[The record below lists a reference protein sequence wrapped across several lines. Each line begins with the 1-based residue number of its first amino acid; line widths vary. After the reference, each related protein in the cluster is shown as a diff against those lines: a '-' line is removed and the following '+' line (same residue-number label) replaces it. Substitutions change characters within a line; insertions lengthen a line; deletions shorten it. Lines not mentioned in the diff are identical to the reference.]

1 MIMKTA
7 LLSKK
12 MFVLLMT
19 VLISVSLYAQEEEK
33 TSPFSLGA
41 DVVSS
46 YVWRGSK
53 IGTGPNIQPWMKF
66 TTGGFTLGAWGSTSF
81 HFDTD
86 AAEMDLYTSYA
97 FGFGLT
103 VGLTDYYYQ
112 STPYFQYQG
121 DTASHAFE
129 INAAYTIKSF
139 SIAANYIINDASNGG
154 PANKPGGG
162 DMYFEANYAF
172 KNFGVFLGAGNGWHT
187 NDKDNGDDV
196 FAVCNIGVK
205 AAKELKITDKFSLPV
220 TGALSLNPDKEE
232 LNLVIG
238 ISF

>member
-1 MIMKTA
+1 MIMKIT
-7 LLSKK
+7 LPTKK
-12 MFVLLMT
+12 MFVFLMT
-19 VLISVSLYAQEEEK
+19 VIISVSLYAQEEEK

-53 IGTGPNIQPWMKF
+53 IGTGPNIQPWLKF
-66 TTGGFTLGAWGSTSF
+66 STSGFTLGAWGSTSF

-86 AAEMDLYTSYA
+86 IAEMDLYTSYT

-103 VGLTDYYYQ
+103 LGVTDYYFQ
-112 STPYFQYQG
+112 NTPYFQFSG
-121 DTASHAFE
+121 DTSSHVFE
-129 INAAYTIKSF
+129 INAAYVIKNF
-139 SIAANYIINDASNGG
+139 SLAANYVINDASNGG

-162 DMYFEANYAF
+162 DMYLEANYAF

-187 NDKDNGDDV
+187 TYDDNGDDI
-196 FAVCNIGVK
+196 FALCNIGLK
-205 AAKELKITDKFSLPV
+205 TSKELKLTDRFSLPV
-220 TGALSLNPDKEE
+220 SGALSVNPDREQ

-238 ISF
+238 VSF

>member
-1 MIMKTA
+1 MIMKT
-7 LLSKK
+7 KPFTK
-12 MFVLLMT
+12 IMFVLLMT
-19 VLISVSLYAQEEEK
+19 VLISVSLYAQEEVK
-33 TSPFSLGA
+33 VSPFSLGA

-53 IGTGPNIQPWMKF
+53 VGTGPNVQPWLKF
-66 TTGGFTLGAWGSTSF
+66 STGGFTLGAWGSTSF

-86 AAEMDLYTSYA
+86 VAEMDLYTSYA

-129 INAAYTIKSF
+129 INAAYTIKNLSL
-139 SIAANYIINDASNGG
+139 SGNYIINDASKGG

-162 DMYFEANYAF
+162 DMYFEAAYAF

-187 NDKDNGDDV
+187 TYKDNGDDI
-196 FAVCNIGVK
+196 FAVCNIGLK

-220 TGALSLNPDKEE
+220 TGALSLNPNKEQ

-238 ISF
+238 VSF

>member
-19 VLISVSLYAQEEEK
+19 VLLTVSLYAQEEEK
-33 TSPFSLGA
+33 KSPFSLGA

-53 IGTGPNIQPWMKF
+53 IGTGPNIQPWLKF
-66 TTGGFTLGAWGSTSF
+66 STGGFTLGAWGSTSF
-81 HFDTD
+81 HSDGD
-86 AAEMDLYTSYA
+86 VAELDLYASYT

-103 VGLTDYYYQ
+103 LGLTDYYYQ
-112 STPYFQYQG
+112 SSPYFEF
-121 DTASHAFE
+121 DDKISSHAYE
-129 INAAYTIKSF
+129 LNAAYTVKSF
-139 SIAANYIINDASNGG
+139 SIAANYIINDASEGG

-162 DMYFEANYAF
+162 DMYFEAAYAF
-172 KNFGVFLGAGNGWHT
+172 KNFGAFIGAGNGWHT
-187 NDKDNGDDV
+187 TDEDNGDDI
-196 FAVCNIGVK
+196 FAVCNIGIK

-220 TGALSLNPDKEE
+220 TGALSVNPDKEQ

>member
-1 MIMKTA
+1 MKTT

-19 VLISVSLYAQEEEK
+19 VLISVSLYAQEDEK
-33 TSPFSLGA
+33 KSQFSLGA

-53 IGTGPNIQPWMKF
+53 VGTGPNIQPWMKF
-66 TTGGFTLGAWGSTSF
+66 STGGFTLGAWGSTSF
-81 HFDTD
+81 HDFGDV
-86 AAEMDLYTSYA
+86 AEMDLYTSYT
-97 FGFGLT
+97 FNFGLT

-112 STPYFQYQG
+112 GTPYFRYSS
-121 DTASHAFE
+121 DSASHAFE

-139 SIAANYIINDASNGG
+139 SIAANYIINDASKGG
-154 PANKPGGG
+154 PANMPGGG

-172 KNFGVFLGAGNGWHT
+172 KNFSVFVGAGNGWHT

-196 FAVCNIGVK
+196 FALCHIGIK
-205 AAKELKITDKFSLPV
+205 ASKELKITDNFSLPI

-238 ISF
+238 VSF

>member
-1 MIMKTA
+1 MKTA
-7 LLSKK
+7 LLSKN

-19 VLISVSLYAQEEEK
+19 LLISVSLYAQEEEK
-33 TSPFSLGA
+33 KSPFSLGA

-66 TTGGFTLGAWGSTSF
+66 SAGGFTLGAWGSSSF

-86 AAEMDLYTSYA
+86 VAEMDLYTSYT

-112 STPYFQYQG
+112 GTPYFQYQG
-121 DTASHAFE
+121 DTSSHAFE
-129 INAAYTIKSF
+129 INAAYSIKNF
-139 SIAANYIINDASNGG
+139 SLAANYVINDASQGG

-162 DMYFEANYAF
+162 DMYFELGYTF
-172 KNFGVFLGAGNGWHT
+172 KNFGIFAGAGNGWHT
-187 NDKDNGDDV
+187 TYEDNGDDV
-196 FAVCNIGVK
+196 FAVCNIGLK
-205 AAKELKITDKFSLPV
+205 ASKELKITDKFSLPV
-220 TGALSLNPDKEE
+220 SGALSVNPDKEQ
-232 LNLVIG
+232 LNFVIG

>member
-1 MIMKTA
+1 MIMKTT

-19 VLISVSLYAQEEEK
+19 VLISVSLYAQEDEK
-33 TSPFSLGA
+33 KSPFSLGA

-53 IGTGPNIQPWMKF
+53 IGTGPNVQPWLKF
-66 TTGGFTLGAWGSTSF
+66 STGGFTLGAWGSTSF

-86 AAEMDLYTSYA
+86 VAEMDLYTSYA

-129 INAAYTIKSF
+129 INVAYTLKNLSV
-139 SIAANYIINDASNGG
+139 SGNYIINDASKGG

-162 DMYFEANYAF
+162 DMYFEADYAF

-187 NDKDNGDDV
+187 TYKDNGDDV
-196 FAVCNIGVK
+196 FAVCNVGIK

-220 TGALSLNPDKEE
+220 TGALSVNPDKEQ

>member
-1 MIMKTA
+1 MIMKTK

-12 MFVLLMT
+12 MIVLLMT
-19 VLISVSLYAQEEEK
+19 VLLTVSLYAQEEEK
-33 TSPFSLGA
+33 KSPFSLGA

-53 IGTGPNIQPWMKF
+53 IGTGPNIQPWLKF
-66 TTGGFTLGAWGSTSF
+66 STGGFTLGAWGSSSF

-86 AAEMDLYTSYA
+86 VAEMDLYTSYT

-103 VGLTDYYYQ
+103 LGLTDYYYQ
-112 STPYFQYQG
+112 SSPYFQYSG
-121 DTASHAFE
+121 DTSSHAFE
-129 INAAYTIKSF
+129 INAAYTIKNF
-139 SIAANYIINDASNGG
+139 SLAANYVINDASNGG

-162 DMYFEANYAF
+162 DMYFEANYTF
-172 KNFGVFLGAGNGWHT
+172 TNFGVFVGAGNGWHT
-187 NDKDNGDDV
+187 TYEDNGDDI
-196 FAVCNIGVK
+196 FAVCNIGIK

-220 TGALSLNPDKEE
+220 TGALSVNPNREQ

-238 ISF
+238 VSF

>member
-12 MFVLLMT
+12 MFVLLLM
-19 VLISVSLYAQEEEK
+19 VLLTVSLYAQEEEK
-33 TSPFSLGA
+33 SSPFSLGA

-53 IGTGPNIQPWMKF
+53 IGTGPNIQPWLKF
-66 TTGGFTLGAWGSTSF
+66 STGGFTLGAWGSSSF

-86 AAEMDLYTSYA
+86 VVEMDLYTSYA

-103 VGLTDYYYQ
+103 LGVTDYYYQ
-112 STPYFQYQG
+112 NTPYFQFQG
-121 DTASHAFE
+121 DTSSHAFE
-129 INAAYTIKSF
+129 INAAYTIKNLSL
-139 SIAANYIINDASNGG
+139 SGNYIINDASNGG

-162 DMYFEANYAF
+162 DMYFEAAYAF

-187 NDKDNGDDV
+187 TYKDNGDDV

-220 TGALSLNPDKEE
+220 TGALSINPDKEQ

>member
-1 MIMKTA
+1 
-7 LLSKK
+7 
-12 MFVLLMT
+12 MT
-19 VLISVSLYAQEEEK
+19 VILTSSLYAQEEEK
-33 TSPFSLGA
+33 KSPFSLGA

-53 IGTGPNIQPWMKF
+53 VGTGPNIQPWMKF
-66 TTGGFTLGAWGSTSF
+66 SAGGFTLGAWGSTSF

-86 AAEMDLYTSYA
+86 IAELDLYTSYT

-103 VGLTDYYYQ
+103 LGVTDYYYQ
-112 STPYFQYQG
+112 GTPYFQFQG
-121 DTASHAFE
+121 DTSGHAFE
-129 INAAYTIKSF
+129 INVAYTIKDLSL
-139 SIAANYIINDASNGG
+139 SGNYIINDASNGE

-162 DMYFEANYAF
+162 DMYFEAAYAF

-187 NDKDNGDDV
+187 TYKDNGDDV

-205 AAKELKITDKFSLPV
+205 AAKELKITDKFSLPIS
-220 TGALSLNPDKEE
+220 GALSLNPDKEE